1 MGGPN
6 ADSFNHNAVLG
17 WDRVL
22 SPQIVNEARIGFNRY
37 NLSQTA
43 NSFGIN
49 ENNALGIPNGNIP
62 GLPYTSG
69 IAQFNVPGYYSTG
82 DPGYTDSNRIAN
94 VFEFTDGLVMTRGK
108 HTIKFGGDVQRIQS
122 TLTNAQIDPRAGNQ

>member
-1 MGGPN
+1 MNLNTAQTYCADYQAANPNNRVIWNFIDYSMITKGVDSVTGKRYVFLMGGPN
-6 ADSFNHNAVLG
+6 ADSFNHNAVIG

-22 SPQIVNEARIGFNRY
+22 SSKIVNEARIGFNRY

-49 ENNALGIPNGNIP
+49 ENNVLGIPNGNIP

-69 IAQFNVPGYYSTG
+69 IA
-82 DPGYTDSNRIAN
+82 
-94 VFEFTDGLVMTRGK
+94 
-108 HTIKFGGDVQRIQS
+108 
-122 TLTNAQIDPRAGNQ
+122 